1 MLYSLDKLFCPGSA
15 ITSACQ
21 ATDLS
26 DFTTATCDVRGKPA
40 LLNPIMFALLTTT
53 SINLLLGS
61 LLGVAGGML
70 GIGGGLLAIPILG
83 ACYGMD
89 QHLAQGTALVLIS
102 PNALIGFIRYR
113 QRHQFALRDVA
124 VMCGFSMLAAWFA
137 ARLATALDVHLLHLA
152 FAVFLIG
159 LALYFGVLA
168 RRMAPHQSAQSMPPA
183 QKVPASAYPLLGL
196 ISGAM
201 SGIFTVGGGLIMVP
215 ILVSLFKLSQTR
227 AQGIAL
233 SLVVPGSFVALCAY
247 AQAGSVSWETG
258 IPMALSGMLSVSA
271 GVVLAHKMPER
282 MLRLL
287 FCSVLL
293 ATAAMMLLSR

>member
-1 MLYSLDKLFCPGSA
+1 ML
-15 ITSACQ
+15 
-21 ATDLS
+21 
-26 DFTTATCDVRGKPA
+26 
-40 LLNPIMFALLTTT
+40 ALLTTT

-113 QRHQFALRDVA
+113 QRHQFALREVA

-137 ARLATALDVHLLHLA
+137 ARAATSLDVHLLHLA

-168 RRMAPHQSAQSMPPA
+168 RRMAAHQSGQPA
-183 QKVPASAYPLLGL
+183 QKVAPGAYPLLGI

-201 SGIFTVGGGLIMVP
+201 SGIFTVGGGLILVP
-215 ILVSLFKLSQTR
+215 ILVSVFKVSQTR

-247 AQAGSVSWETG
+247 AQAGSVSWSTG
-258 IPMALSGMLSVSA
+258 IPMALSGMLSVST

-287 FCSVLL
+287 FCLVLL
-293 ATAAMMLLSR
+293 GTAALMLLGR